1 MRIPFFDPVHGI
13 GLTVAAGSGR
23 SFMEL
28 PGGDPRHAHLQL
40 DVPSDTLIPT
50 PGEPGPRLRSDTV
63 FVPWPDLIRFADAL
77 TSPRMT
83 EARLTEAR
91 LTEARLVDVL
101 IVRRQADGQLQ
112 AEAAFSVGHRVQLE
126 LRCRTWWG
134 EGDLGATARALR
146 EAVAAL
152 RPA

>member
-50 PGEPGPRLRSDTV
+50 AGEPGPRLRSDTV
-63 FVPWPDLIRFADAL
+63 FVPWPALIRFADAVAA
-77 TSPRMT
+77 PH
-83 EARLTEAR
+83 LTEAR
-91 LTEARLVDVL
+91 LDHVLV
-101 IVRRQADGQLQ
+101 VRRQADGQLQ
-112 AEAAFSVGHRVQLE
+112 AEAAFSVGHHVQLE
-126 LRCRTWWG
+126 VRCRTWWG
-134 EGDLGATARALR
+134 EGDLGAAARALR
-146 EAVAAL
+146 GAGAAL